1 MKPYWIQPNM
11 TKKILC
17 TAAFVCLS
25 LAAGTVP
32 GTKQYTVNFA
42 QPIQVGTVKLAPGE
56 YKVKV
61 DGANATFTDS
71 KKKTYTAPVKVES
84 VTKKFQVTSIE
95 SKQVNGAQQLDA
107 IDIGGAEF
115 KLVF

>member
-1 MKPYWIQPNM
+1 M

-17 TAAFVCLS
+17 SAAFVCLS
-25 LAAGTVP
+25 LVAGTVP
-32 GTKQYTVNFA
+32 GTKQYTVNFS
-42 QPIQVGTVKLAPGE
+42 QPIQVGTVKLTAGE

-61 DGANATFTDS
+61 DGVTAIFTDS
-71 KKKTYTAPVKVES
+71 KKKTYSAPVKVET
-84 VTKKFQVTSIE
+84 VTKKTPATSIE
-95 SKQVNGAQQLDA
+95 TKLVNGNQQLDA